1 MKTANRFLQTGAEL
15 NFSLWFVN
23 VCGAAVSLL
32 TVVTISSLL
41 GYWYWGLKRGFNS
54 GAVLTV
60 GATSFFVFSFVVFSL
75 EARKYR
81 GVTVREDGL
90 EVGGALIRFSS
101 IIEVSLRNRHSV
113 RVVYEVESGTRT
125 LAIGEPTYRTRN
137 LSGLADELMQA
148 AGLDA
153 QASPEA

>member
-1 MKTANRFLQTGAEL
+1 M
-15 NFSLWFVN
+15 
-23 VCGAAVSLL
+23 
-32 TVVTISSLL
+32 
-41 GYWYWGLKRGFNS
+41 
-54 GAVLTV
+54 
-60 GATSFFVFSFVVFSL
+60 FSL